1 MKNFSLVIFMNRDDS
16 ELERLFADIDDIS
29 FMEYAYEKIEKDK
42 HSHYHVYVEFKDEQP
57 TGNVVGLFASL
68 VPDDYDGPGWREVTL
83 YVSKGYHSH
92 FVKYMK
98 HKGHIVTELSR
109 K

>member
-1 MKNFSLVIFMNRDDS
+1 MKNFSLVIFMYRDDA
-16 ELERLFADIDDIS
+16 ELERLFANIDDILL
-29 FMEYAYEKIEKDK
+29 MEYAYEKNEEYQY
-42 HSHYHVYVEFKDEQP
+42 SHYHVYVEFKDEQP

-68 VPDDYDGPGWREVTL
+68 VPYDYDGPGWREVTL
-83 YVSKGYHSH
+83 YVSKGYHSQ